1 MKIYLAPL
9 EGVTGYVYRN
19 AYHQTFENADKY
31 FIPFVAPHPGGSFS
45 ERERNDLL
53 PENNRGMYAVPQIM
67 TKNADDFLQL
77 VEELKEWNYREINL
91 NAGCP
96 SNTVVA
102 KNRGAGLLDDP
113 YTLNKLLDGIYS
125 RVDVR
130 VSVKTRI
137 GMEDPEEFYDILKVY
152 NSYPIHELIIHPRVR
167 SDYYKNSPNLDM
179 FEYALEHSRN
189 PVVYNGD
196 LNTLENVQAFRERF
210 PNEETVMIGR
220 GLLRNPGLIE
230 EIKGKG
236 AADINSFK
244 EFHDRLLEGYE
255 KDMDHNPVLLFKM
268 KEIWSHMS
276 RHISGSEE
284 YLGNIR
290 RATEIPV
297 YKALTDELFQNCKI
311 RKE

>member
-19 AYHQTFENADKY
+19 AYHQTFEDADKY

-53 PENNRGMYAVPQIM
+53 PENNRGMYAVPQVM
-67 TKNADDFLQL
+67 TKNAADFLEL
-77 VEELKEWNYREINL
+77 AEEMKEWGYTEINL

-137 GMEDPEEFYDILKVY
+137 GMEDPEEFYDILNVY
-152 NSYPIHELIIHPRVR
+152 NSYPIHEVIIHPRVR

-196 LNTLENVQAFRERF
+196 LNSMEDVRLFRERF
-210 PNEETVMIGR
+210 PEVDRVMIGR
-220 GLLRNPGLIE
+220 GLLKNPGLIA

-236 AADINSFK
+236 AADITSIK
-244 EFHDRLLEGYE
+244 EFHDSLLEGYE
-255 KDMDHNPVLLFKM
+255 KDMDGSPYVLFKM
-268 KEIWSHMS
+268 KEIWAHMS
-276 RHISGSEE
+276 RHISGVEE
-284 YLGNIR
+284 YLKDLR
-290 RATEIPV
+290 RTCEIPE

-311 RKE
+311 RTE